1 MCGILGWCN
10 FQKKPSIKVLRDLSK
25 NIISRGPDAY
35 GEYESEN
42 ISLVHR
48 RLSIIDLSERSNQP
62 FRDSETGNIII
73 FNGEIYNFKE
83 IKNEILS
90 KTKNVNFFT
99 SGDTEVILAAYKVFG
114 IEKLLEKLD
123 GMFAFAIWDSIKKEL
138 FLARDKLGEK
148 PLFYAS
154 DNNNGIIFGSTF
166 SVLTSH
172 PQIQRNFKFNF
183 KSLNQYLMLNYLLF
197 ENTFYENI
205 KLLKPSN
212 YLTIKKENNSI
223 HIQQKQYWNLNSYVL
238 ENKNYKVEE
247 AKEKFIY
254 LLKNSIKSRIIS
266 DVNVGTYLSGGIDSS
281 IMTLLMKEMFGDKYS
296 LHHLSFDEKNFDESQ
311 HVKHL
316 AKKLNLNPKIYRMPK
331 PSTIAN
337 EFPKIVEAMDQP
349 MSDTAFLSNFY
360 LSKFSSEF
368 SKVIISGEGG
378 DELFG
383 GYITYTADIIKKKI
397 SFIPKPILKKFNDI
411 FIKNLKDN
419 YSNKIG
425 NSYKIE
431 KFFENSSF
439 ENNKAHILWRSI
451 FGNIE
456 LSKLLK
462 NKNVLDNSNFFDK
475 ILEEYSK
482 VKSADSSDQ
491 HMYIDLITFFT
502 SDILYKTDRTTMYH
516 SQEAR
521 LPLLDPKIIEFCLS
535 LPMNLKINLFNKK
548 ILLKKILKDKVGKQL
563 ANRKKSGFNSPV
575 GSWIAQDKNFKEM
588 TIELLRSKFLINFFD
603 QNEIERI
610 FKDHIERKKD
620 NTYKIFNL
628 IVLSQWLENRKI
640 TL

>member
-10 FQKKPSIKVLRDLSK
+10 FKKKPSVEILRNLSK
-25 NIISRGPDAY
+25 KIFSRGPDSY
-35 GEYESEN
+35 GEYDSEN

-48 RLSIIDLSERSNQP
+48 RLSIIDLSENSNQP
-62 FRDSETGNIII
+62 FKDPETGNVIA

-83 IKNEILS
+83 IKNEILTLKMNLKFIS
-90 KTKNVNFFT
+90 
-99 SGDTEVILAAYKVFG
+99 SGDTEVILKAYQVFG

-123 GMFAFAIWDSIKKEL
+123 GMFAFAIWDHKKQKL

-148 PLFYAS
+148 PLFYTT
-154 DNNNGIIFGSTF
+154 DNNNGIIFGSIY
-166 SVLTSH
+166 SALTSH

-183 KSLNQYLMLNYLLF
+183 KSLNQYLTLNYLLF
-197 ENTFYENI
+197 ENTFDENI
-205 KLLKPSN
+205 KSLKPSN
-212 YLTIKKENNSI
+212 YLIIKKENNSVQ
-223 HIQQKQYWNLNSYVL
+223 IQQKQYWNLNKHVI
-238 ENKNYKVEE
+238 ENKNYRVEE
-247 AKEKFIY
+247 AKEKFLY
-254 LLKNSIKSRIIS
+254 LLKNSIKSRIVS
-266 DVNVGTYLSGGIDSS
+266 DVDVGIYLSGGIDSS
-281 IMTLLMKEMFGDKYS
+281 IMTILMKEMFGDKHS

-311 HVKHL
+311 HVEYL
-316 AKKLNLNPKIYRMPK
+316 ASKLNVSPKIYTMPK
-331 PSTIAN
+331 PSVIAD

-360 LSKFSSEF
+360 LSKFSSKF
-368 SKVIISGEGG
+368 SKVIISGDGG

-383 GYITYTADIIKKKI
+383 GYVTYTADIIKKKI

-425 NSYKIE
+425 NSYKVK

-451 FGNIE
+451 FKNIE

-462 NKNVLDNSNFFDK
+462 NKNVLDNSNFFDT
-475 ILEEYSK
+475 ILVEYSK
-482 VKSADSSDQ
+482 VKSADSLNQ
-491 HMYIDLITFFT
+491 HMYIDLITWFT
-502 SDILYKTDRTTMYH
+502 SDILYKIDRSTMYH

-521 LPLLDPKIIEFCLS
+521 IPLLDPKIIEFCLS
-535 LPMNLKINLFNKK
+535 LPINLKINLFNKK

-588 TIELLRSKFLINFFD
+588 TIELLRSKYLINFFD
-603 QNEIERI
+603 KNEIERI
-610 FKDHIERKKD
+610 FKNHIEKKED
-620 NTYKIFNL
+620 NAYKIFNL
-628 IVLSQWLENRKI
+628 IVLSQWLENRKV